1 MAIIVNKNT
10 SQQPQTALGHLG
22 VQSIKFIDAPRLYV
36 KAPDSQT
43 AAPVQDYAVKS
54 NGVTPAGGWLDMGIV
69 NGKAKVTYTKKAK
82 DVRTGID
89 NVFRS
94 AYSDQK
100 DCTLE
105 CSMSQV
111 DDYLLENISGLAA
124 SVLVSGSVVSY
135 AVGQEDMTQLAVL
148 LVNQNKLD
156 GKEIQYYNPC
166 AFINFTFEE
175 VGDAMEMKVTAMLP
189 SFLATGATKEQTVD
203 IKLFA

>member
-10 SQQPQTALGHLG
+10 SQQPQTSIGRTG
-22 VQSIKFIDAPRLYV
+22 TQSIKFIDAPRVYV
-36 KAPDSQT
+36 KAPESQT
-43 AAPVQDYAVKS
+43 AAPVASYFTKS
-54 NGVTPAGGWLDMGIV
+54 NGVTPSGWTDLGIV
-69 NGKAKVTYTKKAK
+69 NGKAKVTYTKKQK

-105 CSMSQV
+105 FDMSQV
-111 DDYLLENISGLAA
+111 DDILLETVSGLAA

-135 AVGQEDMTQLAVL
+135 SVGQEDLTQLAIL

-156 GKEIQYYNPC
+156 GKEWQYYNPC
-166 AFINFTFEE
+166 AYMNFVFSEAT
-175 VGDAMEMKVTAMLP
+175 DAMEMKVTASLP
-189 SFLATGATKEQTVD
+189 SFLAVGATKEQTVN
-203 IKLFA
+203 ITLFA

>member
-10 SQQPQTALGHLG
+10 SQQPQTTIGRNG

-36 KAPDSQT
+36 KSPDSQT
-43 AAPVQDYAVKS
+43 AAPVQAYNTKS
-54 NGVTPAGGWLDMGIV
+54 NGVTPTGWTDLGIV

-105 CSMSQV
+105 CSMTQV
-111 DDYLLENISGLAA
+111 DDILLETVSGLAA

-135 AVGQEDMTQLAVL
+135 AGGQEDLNQLAVL

-166 AFINFTFEE
+166 AYFNFTFEE
-175 VGDAMEMKVTAMLP
+175 QGDAMEMKVTAMLP
-189 SFLATGATKEQTVD
+189 SFLAVGATKEQTVD

>member
-10 SQQPQTALGHLG
+10 SQQPLSVAGRTGT
-22 VQSIKFIDAPRLYV
+22 QSIKFIDAPRVYV
-36 KAPDSQT
+36 KAPESQT
-43 AAPVQDYAVKS
+43 AAPVASYFTKS
-54 NGVTPAGGWLDMGIV
+54 NGVTPTWWTDIGIV
-69 NGKAKVTYTKKAK
+69 DGRAKVTYTKKQK

-105 CSMSQV
+105 FSMSQL
-111 DDYLLENISGLAA
+111 DDIILETISGLAA

-135 AVGQEDMTQLAVL
+135 AGGQEDLTQLAIL

-156 GKEIQYYNPC
+156 GKEWQFYNPC
-166 AFINFTFEE
+166 AYMNFTFEQLS
-175 VGDAMEMKVTAMLP
+175 DAWGMKVTASLP
-189 SFLATGATKEQTVD
+189 SFLAVGSSKEQTVN
-203 IKLFA
+203 IALFA